1 MSSLSLPNLVAA
13 RRHLRILTGDDD
25 PIVSWQ
31 VFCDSDKER
40 RDLARSFHGRLD
52 VVLPDLE
59 RAQSNGCGVFVAVNE
74 TDGNGRRKENITSAR
89 AAFLDLDGAPLPDSW
104 PEPPHLVVRSS
115 DLIMPKYQVWWRIPE
130 TEDFNAWLAFQRL
143 LADRY
148 GGDPKCTM
156 LTQVG
161 RCAGFW
167 HMKDPDRPQHVT
179 IVEDGT
185 PRSAHPTTWP
195 LDMLAEQFGFDLAA
209 AAPHLKDADRDDV
222 IEPSGGWDQPRD
234 LVRAR
239 VFLAEPGNWS
249 STSNGEVSVYKAAAA
264 MRHLGISSDTA
275 EDLITELL
283 PIDVP
288 ASWADDHIARKV
300 RNAYHYVAEPPG
312 AASTPEPFDDDL
324 DGIEGEP
331 HRLGGLAWRRASEVE
346 QRNIDW
352 LWPNRIALGKLTG
365 IAGPPDQ
372 GKSQVTAAIAAA
384 VTTGGSWPD
393 GGRASVGSVIMLSA
407 EDDAADTTVPRLA
420 AAGAD
425 LDRVLLLEMTVQ
437 LHGKQRMFNFAEDLP
452 KLERMLQANPDVKL
466 LVVDP
471 ISAYL
476 GTGAVNTFK
485 NSEVRGV
492 LAPLGDLAARYGV
505 AVLFV
510 THFNKSSTG
519 SAINRVTDSGAFTA
533 LSRSFWGVMP
543 EQTDGAPTGRKLLVS
558 IKNNIARVKKGM
570 AYTFED
576 VVLDNGVRTS
586 RVVWGGEVDVTADE
600 VLAGDQELKSS
611 PKLQQAVTFLLDT
624 LGHGPV
630 PSAEVEA
637 LAKAAKH
644 ADMTMR
650 RARQYLK
657 IEPYQRDGKWWC
669 DLDNGK
675 DTEAE
680 DAEV

>member
-1 MSSLSLPNLVAA
+1 MLKNEHTPDLRAA
-13 RRHLRILTGDDD
+13 RAHLRLLTGQDD

-52 VVLPDLE
+52 DVLPRLD
-59 RAQSNGCGVFVAVNE
+59 RAQAEGCGVFVAVNE
-74 TDGNGRRKENITSAR
+74 TDGEGRRKENITRAR
-89 AAFLDLDGAPLPDSW
+89 AVFLDLDGTAPPDSW
-104 PEPPHLVVRSS
+104 PEPPHLLVRSS
-115 DLIMPKYQVWWRIPE
+115 NLQVPKFQAWWRIPD
-130 TEDFNAWLAFQRL
+130 TDDFEAWTAFQRL

-167 HMKDPDRPQHVT
+167 HLKDPDRPQRVT
-179 IVEDGT
+179 IIDEAGRD
-185 PRSAHPTTWP
+185 SAHTTTWP
-195 LDMLAEQFGFDLAA
+195 LDVLALQFDFDLAA
-209 AAPHLKDADRDDV
+209 ALSERATDRIDPDA
-222 IEPSGGWDQPRD
+222 EPASGWDHPAD
-234 LVRAR
+234 LARAR
-239 VFLAEPGNWS
+239 SFLADPDSWHG
-249 STSNGEVSVYKAAAA
+249 TSNGEVSLYRAASSL
-264 MRHLGISSDTA
+264 RDLGISPEMA
-275 EDLITELL
+275 EELISELL

-288 ASWADDHIARKV
+288 ASWSDDHIARKV
-300 RNAYHYVAEPPG
+300 RNAYQYAAEPPG

-324 DGIEGEP
+324 DVEREP
-331 HRLGGLAWRRASEVE
+331 HRLSGLSWRRASEVE
-346 QRNIDW
+346 QKNIDW

-372 GKSQVTAAIAAA
+372 GKSQVTATIAAV
-384 VTTGGSWPD
+384 VTTGGVWPD
-393 GGRASVGSVIMLSA
+393 GGHASAGSVIMLSA
-407 EDDAADTTVPRLA
+407 EDDAADTTVPRLE

-425 LDRVLLLEMTVQ
+425 LDRVLLLDMTVQ
-437 LHGKQRMFNFAEDLP
+437 LQGKQRMFNFADDLP
-452 KLERMLQANPDVKL
+452 RLERMLAANRDVKL

-510 THFNKSSTG
+510 THFNKSGTG
-519 SAINRVTDSGAFTA
+519 SVINRVMDSGAFTA
-533 LSRSFWGVMP
+533 LSRSFWAVMP
-543 EQTDGAPTGRKLLVS
+543 EQDEGAPTGRKLLVS

-570 AYTFED
+570 AYSFED
-576 VVLDNGVRTS
+576 VTLPNGVRTS
-586 RVVWGGEVDVTADE
+586 HVVWGGEVDVTADE
-600 VLAGDQELKSS
+600 VLTGGDQELKSS
-611 PKLQQAVTFLLDT
+611 PKLSKAVTFLLEA
-624 LGHGPV
+624 LKAGPV
-630 PSAEVEA
+630 PSADIDA
-637 LAKAAKH
+637 RAKRAGH

-657 IEPYQRDGKWWC
+657 VEPYQQDGKWWC

-675 DTEAE
+675 DPDDEA
-680 DAEV
+680 AE